1 MNAKQA
7 AVEADAR
14 RHVCSPFHLF
24 RYLDEQTFRYNHR
37 KGMNDR
43 NRFDLAVRQMIGKRL
58 AFDQLTGK
66 TVEAQ
71 A

>member
-1 MNAKQA
+1 
-7 AVEADAR
+7 
-14 RHVCSPFHLF
+14 LF